1 MRLRYLRRR
10 RRNLGPSPAG
20 APMLSDLVVLELAS
34 VLAGPSVG
42 QFFAELGATVIKVE
56 NPRTQG
62 DVTRQW
68 TLPSETPADDRSAYF
83 CCCNYGKQSLAL
95 DLGVAAGQE
104 VLHALVATADIVI
117 ASYRPGTAE
126 KLGADAATLC
136 ALNPALLYGHI
147 TGYGPDNP
155 RAGYD
160 AVIQAESGFMAMNG
174 AAEGPP
180 TKLPVALMDV
190 LAAHQLKQALLVGL
204 LQRTTTGRGG
214 YFPVSLMQAAVSG
227 LANQATNYLVA
238 GHVPERMG
246 SAHPNIA
253 PYGTPYP
260 TADGTE
266 VILAVGTDRQF
277 AALCEVLGIPELSS
291 DVRFATNAARV
302 QHRAALD
309 EGLRRAIGK
318 QQQAPLLEALQARH
332 VPAGAVRMLPD
343 VFSDPHVAP
352 MVHETSTKDQPPG
365 LRQTPPGT
373 HAAADLRPP
382 PRYGADTDAV
392 LRTHAGL
399 PPDAIR
405 QLREAGVVEGGG

>member
-1 MRLRYLRRR
+1 
-10 RRNLGPSPAG
+10 
-20 APMLSDLVVLELAS
+20 MLSDLVVLELAS

-62 DVTRQW
+62 DVTRRW
-68 TLPSETPADDRSAYF
+68 TLSGETPTDDRSAYF

-95 DLGVAAGQE
+95 DLTTAAGQE
-104 VLHALVATADIVI
+104 VLHALVLDADIVI

-126 KLGADAATLC
+126 KLKADASTLC

-160 AVIQAESGFMAMNG
+160 AIIQAESGFMAMNG
-174 AAEGPP
+174 APDGPP

-238 GHVPERMG
+238 GYVPQRMG

-253 PYGTPYP
+253 PYGTPYR
-260 TADGTE
+260 TADGTA

-277 AALCEVLGIPELSS
+277 VALCEVLGLPHLAS
-291 DVRFATNAARV
+291 DAHFATNAARV
-302 QHRAALD
+302 QHRASLD
-309 EGLRRAIGK
+309 EALGRAIGER
-318 QQQAPLLEALQARH
+318 QRGLLLKALQARH
-332 VPAGAVRMLPD
+332 VPAGAVRTLPA
-343 VFSDPHVAP
+343 VFADPHVAP
-352 MVHETSTKDQPPG
+352 MVHQAADAGAPPG
-365 LRQTPPGT
+365 LRQLPPATFVPDGP
-373 HAAADLRPP
+373 LRPP
-382 PRYGADTDAV
+382 PYYGADTAAV

-399 PPDAIR
+399 DRDSIGELAG
-405 QLREAGVVEGGG
+405 AGVVEGVDG

>member
-1 MRLRYLRRR
+1 
-10 RRNLGPSPAG
+10 
-20 APMLSDLVVLELAS
+20 MLSDLVVLELAS

-56 NPRTQG
+56 NPHTQG
-62 DVTRQW
+62 DVTRRW
-68 TLPSETPADDRSAYF
+68 TLPGETPADDRSAYF

-104 VLHALVATADIVI
+104 VLHTLVSDADIVI

-126 KLGADAATLC
+126 NLGADAATLC

-160 AVIQAESGFMAMNG
+160 AIIQAESGFMAMNG
-174 AAEGPP
+174 APDGPP

-238 GHVPERMG
+238 GHVPQRMG

-253 PYGTPYP
+253 PYGTPYA
-260 TADGTE
+260 TGDGGE

-277 AALCEVLGIPELSS
+277 AALCRVLDVPALAS
-291 DVRFATNAARV
+291 DARFATNAARV
-302 QHRAALD
+302 EHRAALD
-309 EGLRRAIGK
+309 EVLRRAIGA
-318 QQQAPLLEALQARH
+318 QERTPLLEALQARH
-332 VPAGAVRMLPD
+332 VPAGAVRTLPD
-343 VFSDPHVAP
+343 VFADAHVEP
-352 MVHETSTKDQPPG
+352 MVHQAAEAEAPAG
-365 LRQTPPGT
+365 LRQLPPATFAPDTP
-373 HAAADLRPP
+373 LRPP
-382 PRYGADTDAV
+382 PRYGADTAAV
-392 LRTHAGL
+392 LRTYAGL
-399 PPDAIR
+399 DADSISELVR
-405 QLREAGVVEGGG
+405 AGVVEERGR

>member
-1 MRLRYLRRR
+1 
-10 RRNLGPSPAG
+10 
-20 APMLSDLVVLELAS
+20 MLSDLVVLELAS

-56 NPRTQG
+56 NPRTRG
-62 DVTRQW
+62 DVTRRW
-68 TLPSETPADDRSAYF
+68 ILPNENTTDDRSAYF

-95 DLGVAAGQE
+95 DLTTEAGQE
-104 VLHALVATADIVI
+104 VLHTLVAKADVVI

-126 KLGADAATLC
+126 KLGADASTLST
-136 ALNPALLYGHI
+136 LNPALLYGHI

-174 AAEGPP
+174 APDGPP

-253 PYGTPYP
+253 PYGTPYR
-260 TADGTE
+260 TADSAE

-277 AALCEVLGIPELSS
+277 AVLCDVLGIPELSS
-291 DVRFATNAARV
+291 DARFATNAARV

-309 EGLRRAIGK
+309 EALGRVISNH
-318 QQQAPLLEALQARH
+318 QQMPLLEALQALH
-332 VPAGAVRMLPD
+332 VPAGAVRTLPG
-343 VFSDPHVAP
+343 VFADPHVAP
-352 MVHETSTKDQPPG
+352 MVHQAENTEAPPG
-365 LRQTPPGT
+365 LRQSPP
-373 HAAADLRPP
+373 APVSPDAPLRPP
-382 PRYGADTDAV
+382 PRYGADTAAV
-392 LRTHAGL
+392 LRSHAGL
-399 PPDAIR
+399 APDAIR
-405 QLREAGVVEGGG
+405 QLHGAGVVEGGGE

>member
-1 MRLRYLRRR
+1 
-10 RRNLGPSPAG
+10 
-20 APMLSDLVVLELAS
+20 MLSDLLVLELAS

-42 QFFAELGATVIKVE
+42 QFFAELGATVIKIE

-62 DVTRQW
+62 DVTRRW
-68 TLPSETPADDRSAYF
+68 TLPGERPTDDRSAYF

-95 DLGVAAGQE
+95 DLTTAAGQE
-104 VLHALVATADIVI
+104 VLHALVAEADIVI
-117 ASYRPGTAE
+117 ASYRPGAAE
-126 KLGADAATLC
+126 QLNADFKTLR

-160 AVIQAESGFMAMNG
+160 AIIQAESGFMAMNG
-174 AAEGPP
+174 APDGPP

-238 GHVPERMG
+238 GHVPQRMG

-260 TADGTE
+260 TADGNAI
-266 VILAVGTDRQF
+266 ILAVGTDRQF
-277 AALCEVLGIPELSS
+277 AALCDVLGIHDVGS
-291 DVRFATNAARV
+291 DARFATNAARV
-302 QHRAALD
+302 QHRASLD
-309 EGLRRAIGK
+309 EALGQAITK
-318 QQQAPLLEALQARH
+318 HQQMPLLEALQARH
-332 VPAGAVRMLPD
+332 IPAGAVRTLPD
-343 VFSDPHVAP
+343 VFAGPHVAP
-352 MVHETSTKDQPPG
+352 MVHQAADAGAPPG
-365 LRQTPPGT
+365 LRQLPPTPFAP
-373 HAAADLRPP
+373 DMPLRPP
-382 PRYGADTDAV
+382 PRYGANTNAV
-392 LRTHAGL
+392 LQTHAGL
-399 PPDAIR
+399 DAGSIR
-405 QLREAGVVEGGG
+405 KLVRAGVVAGDGG